1 MTDFV
6 SKKSKAVVLISG
18 GGSNLQAFIDQIND
32 GELDLDIKLVISN
45 VAHAYGLTR
54 ANLAGINTECIDHKA
69 FKSRL
74 DFDQSLI
81 ASIDRVEPD
90 IVILAGFMRILTP
103 EFVNHFANKLVNIH
117 PSLLPKFTGTN
128 THQRAIDAKEQ
139 WHGASI
145 HFVIPELDAG
155 PVILQGRLPIG
166 EEDTAESLQSRIHKI
181 EHRLY
186 PMAVKWFC
194 QGRLSIKNGQVLLD
208 GETSDSQLQT
218 FDV

>member
-45 VAHAYGLTR
+45 VAQAYGLTR

-74 DFDQSLI
+74 GFDQSLI

-194 QGRLSIKNGQVLLD
+194 QGRLSIENGQVLLD

>member
-45 VAHAYGLTR
+45 VAQAYGLTR
-54 ANLAGINTECIDHKA
+54 ATLAGIDTECIDHKA

-181 EHRLY
+181 CLLY
-186 PMAVKWFC
+186 
-194 QGRLSIKNGQVLLD
+194 
-208 GETSDSQLQT
+208 TSPSPRD
-218 FDV
+218 